1 MIKITYFVHGTTTHN
16 EMGIAAG
23 WLPGELSNLGIKQ
36 SIELGNVVSNKKF
49 EVIFS
54 SDLKRAVDTANLAFG
69 SNFQIIQDKRLRE
82 ADLGDFTNKLISEF
96 RSNLI
101 EYIKKPF
108 PNGESYKDVETRISK
123 FLGSIRKKY
132 SGKHVAIVAHHAPQL
147 ALDVI
152 LKSRTWRQ
160 AIAEDWRLT
169 KSWKPGWEYY
179 IRE

>member
-1 MIKITYFVHGTTTHN
+1 MIKITYFIHGTTTQN

-36 SIELGNVVSNKKF
+36 SIELGNIVSNKKF

-54 SDLKRAVDTANLAFG
+54 SDLKRAIDTANLAFG
-69 SNFQIIQDKRLRE
+69 SKFQIIQDKRLRE

-96 RSNLI
+96 RTNLI

-108 PNGESYKDVETRISK
+108 PNGESYKDVEIRISK
-123 FLGSIRKKY
+123 FLNSVRRKY

-152 LKSRTWRQ
+152 LKSKTWRQ

-169 KSWKPGWEYY
+169 NSWKPGWEYY

>member
-36 SIELGNVVSNKKF
+36 SIELGNIVSNKKF

-69 SNFQIIQDKRLRE
+69 RKFQIIQDKRLRE
-82 ADLGDFTNKLISEF
+82 ADLGDFTNKLISGF

-101 EYIKKPF
+101 KYIKKPF

-123 FLGSIRKKY
+123 FLNSIRRKY

-152 LKSRTWRQ
+152 LKNKTWSQ

-169 KSWKPGWEYY
+169 NSWKPGWEYY
-179 IRE
+179 ILE